1 MEIPIY
7 YIILSLTLHVLE
19 ISIILTIILIGVL
32 SRMMTR
38 EELEEFVNELLE
50 EEEEVYKTEREID
63 F

>member
-1 MEIPIY
+1 MEIPIFY
-7 YIILSLTLHVLE
+7 VVISLALHVLE
-19 ISIILTIILIGVL
+19 VSVILTIILIGVL

-50 EEEEVYKTEREID
+50 EEEEVYKSEREID